1 MYKLSNNNNNNNNN
15 DNNNIKTRLIA
26 LETSLSKKEEDF
38 KANEKLRSDIR
49 QEELDAEIKSYGV
62 EIKSIA
68 FENASILKRK
78 MIRNEYINLIETEI
92 KKFSSTMIEKE
103 DSDSSF
109 CAHENS
115 ELDGHIGNLHSNKFL
130 I

>member
-1 MYKLSNNNNNNNNN
+1 MYKLSNNNNNNNN
-15 DNNNIKTRLIA
+15 NNNIKTRLIA

-38 KANEKLRSDIR
+38 KANEKLRFDIR
-49 QEELDAEIKSYGV
+49 QEEMDAEIKSYGV

-103 DSDSSF
+103 NSDSLLF
-109 CAHENS
+109 CDHENT